1 MPSNMLSNFA
11 RWSARSEEM
20 RILAEENAGLHGEG
34 HNAQIVGGLW
44 TSGRARRRGG
54 CFGPVPSLA
63 SAAFSGSSRRA
74 RGRPAQIGSLANL
87 KMTSL

>member
-20 RILAEENAGLHGEG
+20 HILAEENAGLHGEG

-44 TSGRARRRGG
+44 TSG
-54 CFGPVPSLA
+54 
-63 SAAFSGSSRRA
+63 
-74 RGRPAQIGSLANL
+74 
-87 KMTSL
+87 